1 MAVAVAV
8 AVEVGLGFEIDISIE
23 VSRTG
28 CLVGDLASKAGELAA
43 IVRGEAWGTP
53 FTEGVMEGKLVIL
66 GSCKGV
72 TGLKKGR
79 ERFPHPGIL
88 TSQPVE
94 INNSNK
100 SIAEKMDRLFKVSR
114 NL

>member
-1 MAVAVAV
+1 VAVAVAV
-8 AVEVGLGFEIDISIE
+8 AVEVGLGLDIDISME
-23 VSRTG
+23 VSGAG

-43 IVRGEAWGTP
+43 IVSGEVWGPP
-53 FTEGVMEGKLVIL
+53 FTEGVMEGNVVIF

-94 INNSNK
+94 ISNSSK